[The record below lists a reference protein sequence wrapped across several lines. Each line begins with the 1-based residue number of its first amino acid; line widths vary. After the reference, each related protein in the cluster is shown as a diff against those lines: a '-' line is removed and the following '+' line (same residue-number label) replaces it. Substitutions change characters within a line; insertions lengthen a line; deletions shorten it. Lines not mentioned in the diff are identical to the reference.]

1 MSRPIRPGKTAL
13 RAILATT
20 LGAAI
25 LAAACTAR
33 AQSEDQKVQKIL
45 LLLRL
50 DEYGRSLQSVNQML
64 AYTPHDCRLL
74 SLRGMALNGLGKPDE
89 ALRSYQSA
97 LRYCP
102 SQPLALQNAAQMEY
116 ARQRPDA
123 VGYLNRLL
131 KLNPKNQ
138 AAHAMLASIDRA
150 NGKCVQALPH
160 FHASSQLFSGQ
171 PQYQQAYAFCLAK
184 TGHNRQAAANY
195 QQILSAD
202 SDPDSDLALRY
213 NFALV
218 QYRLHHLAAALATL
232 KPLLATSHNP
242 SVQALGAQLKQQITS
257 KAGAHPGTQKP
268 APHFALIDE
277 KAHGTTNAKRAAK
290 R

>member
-1 MSRPIRPGKTAL
+1 M
-13 RAILATT
+13 
-20 LGAAI
+20 
-25 LAAACTAR
+25 
-33 AQSEDQKVQKIL
+33 
-45 LLLRL
+45 LLRL
-50 DEYGRSLQSVNQML
+50 DEYGRSLQSVNHML
-64 AYTPHDCRLL
+64 ASTPHDCRLL

-89 ALRSYQSA
+89 ALRSYKSA

-123 VGYLNRLL
+123 IGYLNHLL
-131 KLNPKNQ
+131 KLDPKNQ

-150 NGKCVQALPH
+150 NGKCAQALPH
-160 FHASSQLFSGQ
+160 FQAGSQLFAGQ

-202 SDPDSDLALRY
+202 SDPALRY
-213 NFALV
+213 NLALV
-218 QYRLHHLAAALATL
+218 QYRLHHPAAALATL
-232 KPLLATSHNP
+232 QPLLATSHNQ
-242 SVQALGAQLKQQITS
+242 SVLALGAQLKQQTAS

-277 KAHGTTNAKRAAK
+277 KAH
-290 R
+290 